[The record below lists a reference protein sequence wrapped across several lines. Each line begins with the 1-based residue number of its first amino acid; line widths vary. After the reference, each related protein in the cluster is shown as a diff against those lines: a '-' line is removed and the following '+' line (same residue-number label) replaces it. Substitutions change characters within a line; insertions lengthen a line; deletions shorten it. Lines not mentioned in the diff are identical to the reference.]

1 LLRSLTRGIGKAK
14 QVWRERVIRRATS
27 GGEDMRARGKAC
39 ACGSAIAVA
48 LLLSGARA
56 FADDADVYHEIE
68 TKYIFG
74 FTEGSGIGLEGEKEF
89 SPESVINFGK
99 RDGRY
104 AVSETKFEYEFTPN
118 QYIQIELGPL
128 AAYYDIRNVTGLD
141 DMNAV
146 KFNGFFAELRYLLLD
161 RGTNSPLA
169 ITLSAEP
176 EWHAFDETS
185 GARVVNY
192 GLETKVNAD
201 LELIANRLYL
211 GGNLLYEPETTRG
224 DLGVWTQ
231 ESTLGESVALA
242 YRIRPQVTIGAE
254 AWYLRHYE
262 GIWFN
267 TFTGDAVY
275 VGPTLYVQLSAKT
288 FMTAAWNTQVAG
300 HEVGA
305 SGPLDLTDFARH
317 RAKVK
322 FAVEF

>member
-1 LLRSLTRGIGKAK
+1 MMVAGAP
-14 QVWRERVIRRATS
+14 
-27 GGEDMRARGKAC
+27 
-39 ACGSAIAVA
+39 AI
-48 LLLSGARA
+48 
-56 FADDADVYHEIE
+56 ADDADDYHEIE

-74 FTEGSGIGLEGEKEF
+74 FTVGSGIGLEGEKEF
-89 SPESVINFGK
+89 TPETVINFGK

-118 QYIQIELGPL
+118 QYIQIELGPIGS
-128 AAYYDIRNVTGLD
+128 YYDIRNVTGLD

-146 KFNGFFAELRYLLLD
+146 KLGGFFAELRYLLLD
-161 RGTNSPLA
+161 RGTNQPLA

-211 GGNLLYEPETTRG
+211 GANLLYEPETTRG
-224 DLGVWTQ
+224 DLGVWDR
-231 ESTLGESVALA
+231 ESTFGQSLALA
-242 YRIRPQVTIGAE
+242 YRIRPDMTIGAE
-254 AWYLRHYE
+254 AWYLRHYD
-262 GIWFN
+262 GFWFN
-267 TFTGDAVY
+267 TFTGDAIF
-275 VGPTLYVQLSAKT
+275 VGPTLYVQLSRKT
-288 FMTAAWNTQVAG
+288 FMTAAWNAQVAG
-300 HEVGA
+300 HEVGV
-305 SGPLDLTDFARH
+305 SDRLDLADFSRH

>member
-1 LLRSLTRGIGKAK
+1 MGRNMRTGSKT
-14 QVWRERVIRRATS
+14 
-27 GGEDMRARGKAC
+27 RAR
-39 ACGSAIAVA
+39 ACGSILAVAMMLAGAPAIAA
-48 LLLSGARA
+48 
-56 FADDADVYHEIE
+56 DADEYHEIE

-74 FTEGSGIGLEGEKEF
+74 FTVGSGIGLEGEKEF
-89 SPESVINFGK
+89 SPETVINFGK

-118 QYIQIELGPL
+118 QYIQIELGPIGS
-128 AAYYDIRNVTGLD
+128 YYNIRNVTGLD

-146 KFNGFFAELRYLLLD
+146 KLGGFFAELRYLLLD
-161 RGTNSPLA
+161 RGTNQPLA
-169 ITLSAEP
+169 ITVSAEP

-211 GGNLLYEPETTRG
+211 GANLLYEPETTRG
-224 DLGVWTQ
+224 DLGVWDK
-231 ESTLGESVALA
+231 ESTVGQSLALA
-242 YRIRPQVTIGAE
+242 YRIRPDVTIGAE
-254 AWYLRHYE
+254 AWYLRHYD
-262 GIWFN
+262 GFWFN
-267 TFTGDAVY
+267 AFTGDAIF
-275 VGPTLYVQLSAKT
+275 VGPTLYVQLSRKT

-300 HEVGA
+300 HEVGV
-305 SGPLDLTDFARH
+305 SDRLDLADFSRH